1 MSYKCVKECFI
12 NRRYRIGEIVEHEEV
27 VMQAP
32 KCFVDAKGA
41 KVVEVIRKGV
51 ALSEL
56 KGQNI
61 EQALTDADEAEKL
74 GIKRGFA
81 GKWTLPNGDIIKGK
95 FEDAKAAW
103 LKIQE
108 KEKTE

>member
-61 EQALTDADEAEKL
+61 EQALTNADEAEQL
-74 GIKRGFA
+74 GIKRSFG
-81 GKWTLPNGDIIKGK
+81 GKWKLPNGDVVAGK
-95 FEDAKAAW
+95 FEDAKAA
-103 LKIQE
+103 LGKLQNQ
-108 KEKTE
+108 